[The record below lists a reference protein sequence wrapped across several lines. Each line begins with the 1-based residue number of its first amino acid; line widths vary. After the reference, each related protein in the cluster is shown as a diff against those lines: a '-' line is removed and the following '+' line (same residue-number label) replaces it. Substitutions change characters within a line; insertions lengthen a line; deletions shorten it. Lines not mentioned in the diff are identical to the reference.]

1 MNETREVAD
10 GVFAYLQQGSWGY
23 SNAGLV
29 KGGGASL
36 LVDTL
41 YDLRLTQHMLKELER
56 ITGTV
61 RFDTVVN
68 THANGDHCWG
78 NQLVGDAELISS
90 RATAEEMLELSPKLM
105 HTLVQ
110 ASRAIVRMGGLASV
124 PLRLLGQLGIARA
137 GALADAAP
145 LLVER
150 FGDFDFGA
158 VSLRVPTRT
167 FEGRL
172 NLRVGD
178 TEVQLIEVGPAHTRG
193 DVIVYLP
200 RQRVVFSGD
209 ILFIET
215 HPIVWDGPIDNWI
228 AACDVMLALDVD
240 VIVPGHGPLT
250 DKHGVQ
256 QTKDYWLRVKQLAA
270 QAPAEQA
277 AAQLRAEFAWTDA
290 ERAIANV
297 ISAQRQL
304 GVESSRDPLAVLA
317 RMATSLRPG

>member
-41 YDLRLTQHMLKELER
+41 YDLRLTEHMLKELER

-90 RATAEEMLELSPKLM
+90 RAAAEEMLELSPKLM

-178 TEVQLIEVGPAHTRG
+178 SEVQLIEVGPAHTRG

-209 ILFIET
+209 ILFIDT

-228 AACDVMLALDVD
+228 AACDVMLGLDVD

-250 DKHGVQ
+250 DKRGVQ
-256 QTKDYWLRVKQLAA
+256 QTKDYWLRVQQLAA

-317 RMATSLRPG
+317 RMATSLPPG

>member
-41 YDLRLTQHMLKELER
+41 YDLRLTEHMLKELER

-178 TEVQLIEVGPAHTRG
+178 SEVQLIEVGPAHTRG

-209 ILFIET
+209 ILFIDT

-228 AACDVMLALDVD
+228 AACDVMLGLDVD

-250 DKHGVQ
+250 DKRGVQ
-256 QTKDYWLRVKQLAA
+256 QTKDYWLRVQQLAA

-317 RMATSLRPG
+317 RMATSLPPG